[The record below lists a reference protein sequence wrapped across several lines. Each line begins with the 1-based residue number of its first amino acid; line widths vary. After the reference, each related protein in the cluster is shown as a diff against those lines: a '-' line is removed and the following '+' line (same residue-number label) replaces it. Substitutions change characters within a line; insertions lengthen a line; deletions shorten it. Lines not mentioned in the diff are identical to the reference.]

1 MPIPYNRTNVI
12 SVALT
17 LLGFPPIQ
25 SITAGGQSAAV
36 IDGIYDV
43 TLAADLASPN
53 WRFATKVQTLSQ
65 IAGVDPDFM
74 YFNTA
79 YQIPVDC
86 LAIWQIYPNVPYEVF
101 GERIWTTGTQQL
113 QMQYRAVVAES
124 FLPPTY
130 IMYFCYLLACT
141 VGPAITDNPK
151 ILAQLNADMT
161 KWRAQAMVVDSQ
173 GRPNIALTNSPWV
186 NARYS
191 GNFGNR
197 GGW

>member
-1 MPIPYNRTNVI
+1 MTVPYTRTDI
-12 SVALT
+12 IATALT
-17 LLGFPPIQ
+17 LLGYPKYQ
-25 SITAGGQSAAV
+25 SITAMGQAGSV
-36 IDGIYDV
+36 IDGLYNV
-43 TLAADLASPN
+43 TLSADLSSPN
-53 WRFATKVQTLSQ
+53 WRFATKVVTLSQ
-65 IAGVDPDFM
+65 IAGFDPDYM
-74 YFNTA
+74 DYNTA
-79 YQIPVDC
+79 YQLPADL
-86 LAIWQIYPNVPYEVF
+86 LAIWKIWPNVPYNIF
-101 GERIWTTGTQQL
+101 GEQLWTTGTQEL
-113 QMQYRAVVAES
+113 QIQYRAQVAEP
-124 FLPPTY
+124 FLPPSY